1 MAGSIVI
8 SKDVRVSVS
17 TGQFGYLIDRIGG
30 RFDSSGMH
38 VKAKVYLPMDE
49 GGMTFVSAESLN
61 PSELVIF
68 LKTVVQAKNAS
79 QNEESFAM
87 YEDLWNQ
94 LIEKLRQD
102 ARFIDFGGLDKLG
115 HWC

>member
-1 MAGSIVI
+1 
-8 SKDVRVSVS
+8 
-17 TGQFGYLIDRIGG
+17 
-30 RFDSSGMH
+30 MH

-49 GGMTFVSAESLN
+49 GGMAFVSAESLN

-68 LKTVVQAKNAS
+68 LKTVMQAKNAS

-102 ARFIDFGGLDKLG
+102 TRFIDFGGLDKLG

>member
-1 MAGSIVI
+1 MA
-8 SKDVRVSVS
+8 
-17 TGQFGYLIDRIGG
+17 
-30 RFDSSGMH
+30 
-38 VKAKVYLPMDE
+38 
-49 GGMTFVSAESLN
+49 FVSAESLN

-68 LKTVVQAKNAS
+68 LKTVMQAKNAS

-102 ARFIDFGGLDKLG
+102 TRFIDFGGLDKLG